1 MGLIKKKYTGV
12 AGEFTITDSAL
23 AFVKK
28 VHMVSLNGNVHQIKI
43 NYPFDAVITGLEV
56 GYTPSSGRLNFD
68 ENIPFEAGN
77 SINVIYETV

>member
-12 AGEFTITDSAL
+12 PGEWSIIDPDL

-28 VHMVSLNGNVHQIKI
+28 VHMVSLNGNVHQIKT

-68 ENIPFEAGN
+68 ENIPFETGN
-77 SINVIYETV
+77 SINVVYETV

>member
-12 AGEFTITDSAL
+12 PGEWSIIDPDL

-28 VHMVSLNGNVHQIKI
+28 VHMVALNGNVHQIKI

-68 ENIPFEAGN
+68 ENIPFESGN

>member
-1 MGLIKKKYTGV
+1 MV
-12 AGEFTITDSAL
+12 A
-23 AFVKK
+23 
-28 VHMVSLNGNVHQIKI
+28 LNGNVHQIKI

-68 ENIPFEAGN
+68 ENIPFESGN